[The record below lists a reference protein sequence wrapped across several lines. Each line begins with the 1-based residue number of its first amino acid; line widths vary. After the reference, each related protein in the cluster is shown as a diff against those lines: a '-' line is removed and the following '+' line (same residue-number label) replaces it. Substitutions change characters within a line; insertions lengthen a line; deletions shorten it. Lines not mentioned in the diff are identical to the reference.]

1 MIITWKWCPIDQENI
16 YQNLF
21 LAIGFISNGFNIN
34 VILPSIDEMVEDK
47 DCLRRSWYPKLKL
60 IIVHSRI
67 IYLDKQNFIKITD
80 REN

>member
-1 MIITWKWCPIDQENI
+1 MIITWKWYPIGSRK
-16 YQNLF
+16 YLSKPF
-21 LAIGFISNGFNIN
+21 LVIGFNIK